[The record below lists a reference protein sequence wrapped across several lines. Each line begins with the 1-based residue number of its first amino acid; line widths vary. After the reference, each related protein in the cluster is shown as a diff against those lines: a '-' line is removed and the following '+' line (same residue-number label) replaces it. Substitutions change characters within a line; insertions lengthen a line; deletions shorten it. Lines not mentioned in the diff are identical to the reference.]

1 VERGLEGKRHLLI
14 VPDDALHLLPFQVL
28 LTAPPGTNAREIP
41 YLIRR
46 HSITYAPSA
55 GIFETL
61 SGRSPTAPPRLI
73 AFAPVHFGAV
83 PSRETSLPGTLAEVD
98 AIARL
103 FPEGEATVHRFGEAT
118 KHAVLS
124 TRFEEF
130 GYVHFATHG
139 YADDSDPDGAFIVL
153 HGADGDDT
161 LRPAEISRLEL
172 NGALVVL
179 SACETAV
186 GKVAAGDGVLGLVR
200 AFVCANAQA
209 VCASLW
215 KVADDA
221 TARLMLRMYE
231 HLRQGASNADAL
243 RRAQIDLMGD
253 PSFEAPHLWGAFIMA
268 GSGPRQRADAG
279 A

>member
-1 VERGLEGKRHLLI
+1 
-14 VPDDALHLLPFQVL
+14 
-28 LTAPPGTNAREIP
+28 
-41 YLIRR
+41 
-46 HSITYAPSA
+46 
-55 GIFETL
+55 
-61 SGRSPTAPPRLI
+61 LI
-73 AFAPVHFGAV
+73 AFAPVDFGAV
-83 PSRETSLPGTLAEVD
+83 PSPETSLPGTLAEVD

-103 FPEGEATVHRFGEAT
+103 FSESEAIVHRFGEAT

-153 HGADGDDT
+153 HGDDT
-161 LRPAEISRLEL
+161 LRPTEIAKLEL

-179 SACETAV
+179 SACETAL
-186 GKVAAGDGVLGLVR
+186 GKVAAGDGILGLVR
-200 AFVCANAQA
+200 AFVCADAQA

-243 RRAQIDLMGD
+243 RLAQIDLMSD
-253 PSFEAPHLWGAFIMA
+253 PSFEAPHLWGAFMIA
-268 GSGPRQRADAG
+268 GSGPRRRPDCMSDGVPRDTGPAIQGDSAP
-279 A
+279 